1 MGRSRLYLI
10 ICIASRF
17 NPSLPVMVWLH
28 GGGFAMG
35 SGNSF
40 FYGPDYL
47 IAEGVVLV
55 TLNYRLGSLGFL
67 NLENED
73 VPGNAGLKVRTNVA
87 AIDN

>member
-1 MGRSRLYLI
+1 M
-10 ICIASRF
+10 CFTCRF

-73 VPGNAGLKVRTNVA
+73 VPGNAGLKVCTK
-87 AIDN
+87 IKTLIEKLMPHL